1 MKMYSRVIIIRGLG
15 TEKKA
20 PNWSP
25 TIGTKKRI
33 EPTIARL
40 EANLT
45 LLKRRMIDARF
56 NMTLAKMVPIAM

>member
-1 MKMYSRVIIIRGLG
+1 MKMYSRVIITRGLG

-25 TIGTKKRI
+25 TIGMKKRI

-45 LLKRRMIDARF
+45 LLKRRMIDA
-56 NMTLAKMVPIAM
+56 NWAKTLAEPY